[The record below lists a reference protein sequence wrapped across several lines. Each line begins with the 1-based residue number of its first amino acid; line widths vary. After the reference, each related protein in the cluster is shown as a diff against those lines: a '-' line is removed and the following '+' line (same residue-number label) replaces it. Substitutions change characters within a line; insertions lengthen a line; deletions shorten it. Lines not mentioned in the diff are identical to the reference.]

1 MKGKILIISN
11 IGLMIC
17 LIFVLVFSISKVSN
31 LNGKISKLEKSQKAL
46 SNEVN
51 NYKKDLLENKK
62 VVITK
67 EDKANVKVNKNFE
80 KDGLKLNVRKVE
92 VNKEVNNGY
101 RVKIILDVENLE
113 NEREINVGNLIK
125 ITDKNGNKVENTITF
140 DNNLKVLGKNE
151 DVRVTREYI
160 SETKEVNI
168 KVNGI
173 GIIMNWGVYFGYC

>member
-1 MKGKILIISN
+1 MKGKILFISN
-11 IGLMIC
+11 IVLMIC
-17 LIFVLVFSISKVSN
+17 LIFALVFSISKVSN
-31 LNGKISKLEKSQKAL
+31 LNGKILELEKSQKAL

-67 EDKANVKVNKNFE
+67 EDKANVKVNENFE